1 MKSNTCK
8 ACKILV
14 TYKIFLLT
22 LRSEQEIC
30 RSAVNV
36 FAYVRSSRPAAVAQS
51 DGTFDFI
58 WQWSCQYLLVLSR
71 PGFKH
76 SMRTLEP
83 TVPPHRV
90 TIDVAPKKSC
100 LFNGHEYQYRS
111 KVAALHRQWWHLYA
125 SEKFPSGTTNN
136 LISGF
141 CFVKS
146 FSSLGEFFTYDGNVT
161 IVDERL
167 LM

>member
-36 FAYVRSSRPAAVAQS
+36 FAYVRSSRPAAVGPS

-58 WQWSCQYLLVLSR
+58 WQWSCQFLLGLSR

-90 TIDVAPKKSC
+90 TINVAPKNPVCSMAVSISICQK
-100 LFNGHEYQYRS
+100 LQPFTGNGDISMWVKNS
-111 KVAALHRQWWHLYA
+111 KVEQIINWSRVSVLLKVFFLTY
-125 SEKFPSGTTNN
+125 N
-136 LISGF
+136 
-141 CFVKS
+141 
-146 FSSLGEFFTYDGNVT
+146 FSLMMETLP
-161 IVDERL
+161 L
-167 LM
+167 LTKDC